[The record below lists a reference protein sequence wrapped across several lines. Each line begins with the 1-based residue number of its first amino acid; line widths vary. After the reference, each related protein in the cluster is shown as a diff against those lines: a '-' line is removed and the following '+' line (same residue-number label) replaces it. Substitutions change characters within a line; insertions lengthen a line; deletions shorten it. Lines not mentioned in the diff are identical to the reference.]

1 MAIVNAANLNALRVA
16 FNKAFEEGKSK
27 AAPQYTAV
35 ATVVPSSA
43 KSNTYGWLG
52 QWPRFREWVGDRVL
66 NSMKEHSYAITNKD
80 FESTVVV
87 DRNDIED
94 DTIGV
99 YSPMFNEMGYASDVF
114 PDELVFPLLNAGF
127 TTLCYDGQ
135 YFFDTD
141 HPVNAKV
148 DGSGADT
155 SVSNAIIDAGYAGQ
169 PWFLLDVSRSLKP
182 LIYQDRKK
190 PQFVAMDNPND
201 ERVFTNK
208 EFRYGVDLRANAGY
222 GFWQM
227 AVGVKKALGY
237 QTLWD
242 AIGMMKSFKADG
254 GRPLGLGK
262 GKLLLVV
269 PSSME
274 QLAMQLK
281 ERENINDG
289 TGATVS
295 NELRNKFDV
304 LVADFL

>member
-1 MAIVNAANLNALRVA
+1 MAIINSATLNALRVS
-16 FNKAFEEGKSK
+16 FNKKFEEGKSR
-27 AAPQYTAV
+27 AAPQFSQI
-35 ATVVPSSA
+35 ATVVTSSS

-52 QWPRFREWVGDRVL
+52 QFPKFREWVGDRVL
-66 NSMKEHSYAITNKD
+66 KSMKEHSYSITNKS
-80 FESTVVV
+80 FETSVEV
-87 DRNDIED
+87 DRDDIMD
-94 DTIGV
+94 DNVGV
-99 YSPMFNEMGYASDVF
+99 YGPMMDEMGYASEVF
-114 PDELVFPLLNAGF
+114 PDELCFPLLNAGF

-141 HPVNAKV
+141 HPVNAEV

-155 SVSNAIIDAGYAGQ
+155 SVSNVIIDGTYAGE

-182 LIYQDRKK
+182 V
-190 PQFVAMDNPND
+190 FTTMDNPND
-201 ERVFTNK
+201 EAVFMRK
-208 EFRYGVDLRANAGY
+208 QFRYGVDVRGNAGF

-227 AVGVKKALGY
+227 AVGVKKTLGY

-242 AIGMMKSFKADG
+242 AITLMKGFKADG

-262 GKLLLVV
+262 SKLLLVV

-274 QLAMQLK
+274 QLALQLK
-281 ERENINDG
+281 EREQISDG
-289 TGATVS
+289 STTVS